1 MDRLAGSVYTAKRSS
16 TGETYMPR
24 KHKGGWSW
32 SDRAVLILAEC
43 IREKQSSAEC
53 AQTIQE
59 KERESFP
66 GMEIDKNTILAAMR
80 SKKVPAAI
88 RRLCDDGEE
97 LISAFHT
104 KKPGRGMKGK
114 SGGSKPGRKPLRTSA
129 PRPAPAISAP
139 KRIVTAAD
147 ILAYRQNS

>member
-1 MDRLAGSVYTAKRSS
+1 
-16 TGETYMPR
+16 MPR

-43 IREKQSSAEC
+43 IRDKQSSAAC
-53 AQTIQE
+53 AQTVM
-59 KERESFP
+59 ERERSFFP
-66 GMEIDKNTILAAMR
+66 EMAIDKNTIITAMR
-80 SKKVPAAI
+80 NKEVPDAL
-88 RRLCDDGEE
+88 RRLCEDAEE

-129 PRPAPAISAP
+129 PRPTPAISAP

-147 ILAYRQNS
+147 ILAHRQNS